1 MAKKDKKE
9 KKKQVKLSQSQKQ
22 IVNIHIGAKKSK
34 PKKKSSRIKTSSS
47 TLTEAMKYGAG
58 TPSYQSLPLPS
69 EYYTKPFPK
78 LHDYGVPLGSQE
90 LPKLTYDDKQT
101 NSETQGYI
109 PRLVAFKKPD
119 YTVNEPE
126 DEALPFSESPFI
138 DYYPS
143 PPLAIMDRVKRKR
156 RTKEEMKIVKEQE
169 EIKKRI
175 REENAMRKQEEAMR
189 KQEEKLRKE
198 REKELKRMER
208 VVKEEQKKRRETIG
222 GVGEKIII
230 KVPKSGK
237 SKIPQLDLEQMPI
250 SEKKMKEYNLG

>member
-143 PPLAIMDRVKRKR
+143 PPLVIMDRVKRKR
-156 RTKEEMKIVKEQE
+156 RTKEEMKIVKEEE

-208 VVKEEQKKRRETIG
+208 IAKEEQKKRRETIG